1 MGITETIL
9 TISGVIVAVGGA
21 AVYIA
26 KAIGAAMKPTNELK
40 KEMQKH
46 TKYLENDERRLDE
59 HDQILREIKED
70 QKMMLKS
77 LHLLLTHAETGN
89 NTGEVK
95 KAKKSW
101 NSTFSK
107 NRRKP

>member
-1 MGITETIL
+1 
-9 TISGVIVAVGGA
+9 
-21 AVYIA
+21 
-26 KAIGAAMKPTNELK
+26 MKPTNELK

-46 TKYLENDERRLDE
+46 TKYLENDERRLNE

-95 KAKKSW
+95 KGKEELEQYIFKK
-101 NSTFSK
+101 
-107 NRRKP
+107 

>member
-59 HDQILREIKED
+59 HDQILREIKKD

-89 NTGEVK
+89 NTGE
-95 KAKKSW
+95 AKKGKEELEQYI
-101 NSTFSK
+101 FK
-107 NRRKP
+107 K

>member
-46 TKYLENDERRLDE
+46 TKYLENDERRLNE
-59 HDQILREIKED
+59 HDQISREIKED

-95 KAKKSW
+95 KGKEELEQYIFKK
-101 NSTFSK
+101 
-107 NRRKP
+107 

>member
-26 KAIGAAMKPTNELK
+26 RAIGAAMKPTNELK

-89 NTGEVK
+89 NTGEMK
-95 KAKKSW
+95 KGKEELEQYIFKK
-101 NSTFSK
+101 
-107 NRRKP
+107 

>member
-1 MGITETIL
+1 MGITEMIL
-9 TISGVIVAVGGA
+9 TICGVIAAVGGA

-95 KAKKSW
+95 KGKEELEQYIFKK
-101 NSTFSK
+101 
-107 NRRKP
+107 

>member
-1 MGITETIL
+1 MEMTETIL
-9 TISGVIVAVGGA
+9 TICGVIVAVGGA

-46 TKYLENDERRLDE
+46 AKYLENDERRLDE
-59 HDQILREIKED
+59 HAQILKEIKED

-77 LHLLLTHAETGN
+77 LHLLLTHAESGN

-95 KAKKSW
+95 KGKEELEQYIFKK
-101 NSTFSK
+101 
-107 NRRKP
+107 